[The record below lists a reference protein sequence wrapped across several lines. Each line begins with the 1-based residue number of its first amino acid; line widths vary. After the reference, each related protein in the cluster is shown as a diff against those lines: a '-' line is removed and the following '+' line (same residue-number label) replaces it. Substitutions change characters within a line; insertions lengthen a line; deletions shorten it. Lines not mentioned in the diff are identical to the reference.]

1 MYTTTRAMT
10 TALRLARAGT
20 PWAAFRVLQRDIGV
34 TPLIT
39 SRARGQMVTAL
50 LPRSAISAGLRDR
63 ARIRHLAASAAAAPG
78 GEVRHLRH
86 TDRSGSRRYDVYIP
100 TGYTGAASVPL
111 VVMLHGGKQ
120 NAADFAAGTRMN
132 ELAERHTFVVA
143 YPQQSAAANISR
155 YWNWFSAANQQAGN
169 GEPALIAGITDQVK
183 ADLNID
189 PGRVY
194 IAGLSA
200 GGAMAAVMAATYPQV
215 YAAVGVHSGVAYGA
229 ATGAAAALKAMRT
242 GGSPRPAGDVP
253 LIVFHGD
260 RDSVVAPVNA
270 EKLIAA
276 RLAQS
281 GASDAE
287 TTRLDDRAT
296 GRWCTRTVHSDG
308 NGTVLAESWLVLGG
322 AHAWYGGSPAGS
334 HTDQVGPDA
343 SAEMVRFF
351 LAQHR

>member
-1 MYTTTRAMT
+1 MYNTTRVMT
-10 TALRLARAGT
+10 SALKLARAGT
-20 PWAAFRVLQRDIGV
+20 PWAVLAAVQRHTLATPTIG
-34 TPLIT
+34 
-39 SRARGQMVTAL
+39 SRGTGHTTAL
-50 LPRSAISAGLRDR
+50 RAGNSTSAARRRTVSAK
-63 ARIRHLAASAAAAPG
+63 SAAAAAAAAAPE
-78 GEVRHLRH
+78 GEVRRLRH
-86 TDRSGSRRYDVYIP
+86 TDQFGSRRYDLYIP
-100 TGYTGAASVPL
+100 TGYTGAAAVPL

-132 ELAERHTFVVA
+132 EYAERHTFIVA
-143 YPQQSAAANISR
+143 YPQQSTAANMAR
-155 YWNWFSAANQQAGN
+155 YWNWFSPAHQQAGT
-169 GEPALIAGITDQVK
+169 GEPAIIAGITRQVT

-189 PGRVY
+189 PSRIY

-200 GGAMAAVMAATYPQV
+200 GGAMAAVMAATHPEL

-229 ATGAAAALKAMRT
+229 APSAGAAFKAMRT
-242 GGSPRPAGDVP
+242 GGSPRPGSDVP

-270 EKLIAA
+270 DRLMAA

-281 GASDAE
+281 RTSRPE

-308 NGTVLAESWLVLGG
+308 NQMVLAESWLVHGG
-322 AHAWYGGSPAGS
+322 AHAWYGGSPIGS
-334 HTDQVGPDA
+334 YTDQVGPDA

-351 LAQHR
+351 LAQRR